1 MKKFLVCTA
10 VFLSVAAPAA
20 ASESITVYGFD
31 AAQLQTF
38 ILATYDGAG
47 QMDVIE
53 RNDATMAMAKEIP
66 ASRVEHLMPEYRVP
80 SRDPLV
86 PDRWEREP
94 VDFAEERATFNFRPS
109 RDGGLTV
116 RMRADLVANPGMWR
130 RERTVSR
137 DCGDFHAY
145 VRYAQAFFTGGWG
158 SGLDL
163 EARNG
168 RMYVADVLEGS
179 SAWDAGIRAGDRIR
193 IINKTPADSV
203 ALDYFG
209 RKYQWSDYGK
219 PFTVEMERPN
229 GERYHAELSNDYIPA
244 QTARLERLFGVSDV
258 WPGWTR
264 EEVEASTRRWVSPE
278 EKKAREAAL
287 AVSSSGMEFDDAG
300 RVMSV
305 ASGSPAETAGVK
317 PGDEIVE
324 INLVTFGDMG
334 AAKARET
341 IEKRVAGGLTAILDL
356 KRGGSTVTVRV
367 KKPASGKK

>member
-1 MKKFLVCTA
+1 MRKFLLCAV
-10 VFLSVAAPAA
+10 VFLSAAAPAA
-20 ASESITVYGFD
+20 ASESLTVYGFD
-31 AAQLQTF
+31 VAQLQTF

-94 VDFAEERATFNFRPS
+94 VDFAEERGTFNFRPS

-116 RMRADLVANPGMWR
+116 TMRADLVANPGMWR
-130 RERTVSR
+130 RERVVSR

-145 VRYAQAFFTGGWG
+145 ARYAQAFFTGGWG
-158 SGLDL
+158 SGLAL

-168 RMYVADVLEGS
+168 RMYVADVLEDS
-179 SAWDAGIRAGDRIR
+179 SAWNAGIRAGDRIR

-219 PFTVEMERPN
+219 PFAVEMERPD
-229 GERYHAELSNDYIPA
+229 GERYRAELSNDYIPA
-244 QTARLERLFGVSDV
+244 QVGRLKQFFAVGET

-264 EEVEASTRRWVSPE
+264 EEVEASARRWVSPQ
-278 EKKAREAAL
+278 EKRARENVP
-287 AVSSSGMEFDDAG
+287 AVSSSGLEFDDAG
-300 RVMSV
+300 RVASV
-305 ASGSPAETAGVK
+305 VPASPADLAGVK
-317 PGDEIVE
+317 PGDVIVE
-324 INLVTFGDMG
+324 VNLVKFGDMG

-341 IEKRVAGGLTAILDL
+341 IEKRVASRLSAILDL
-356 KRGGSTVTVRV
+356 NRGGSTVTVRV